1 MDMFAPASDGEDRV
15 IYQPDGHT
23 RRSSSRRQAIR
34 RHFLQRPVNL
44 KPLARLRQK
53 LLRMFDS
60 RAAVSMGSQRV
71 GIASGVGILVVL
83 AGLVVLPVFASVSIP
98 EPVSTQLS
106 IPLELPAPDLATTIA
121 APAAISALESD
132 LYLAG
137 DNDAGWQVVTVRRNE
152 TLGNIFG
159 RLGIS
164 ATTMH
169 RLLDQSA
176 SVRSLTQIHPGDQI
190 AFRIPSAGSL
200 TALQFDKSES
210 ERLFVEISEDTVK
223 ERIIERKLERRTQ
236 YGSAVINSSL
246 FAAGDVAGISDV
258 QLMRLAETFNYDID
272 FAQDLRQGDRF
283 AVVYES
289 IYRDGVKLRDGDVLA
304 AVFVNQGKR
313 FEAFRYTSADGRSD
327 FYTADGR
334 SLRKAFIRTPVEF
347 TRISSRFSSARKHPI
362 LGRMRAHKGVDYAAP
377 TGTPVRA
384 AGTGTVLFVGVRS
397 GFGNVIQ
404 LQHGRDVT
412 TLYGHLS
419 RFAKGLK
426 RGQKVSQGDLIGY
439 VGMSGLATGPHL
451 HYEFQV
457 AGVHRDPL
465 SVTLPKSEPL
475 AGAELVAFAK
485 SHESFATALNVVENQ
500 QLVLR

>member
-1 MDMFAPASDGEDRV
+1 M
-15 IYQPDGHT
+15 IYQPDWHHRIGT
-23 RRSSSRRQAIR
+23 SRRQAVR
-34 RHFLQRPVNL
+34 RQHLQPPVHL

-53 LLRMFDS
+53 ILRLFES
-60 RAAVSMGSQRV
+60 RAGVNVGAHRI
-71 GIASGVGILVVL
+71 GIASGVGMLVVL
-83 AGLVVLPVFASVSIP
+83 AGLVVLPVFAGVTIP

-106 IPLELPAPDLATTIA
+106 IPLQLPAPEA
-121 APAAISALESD
+121 ASIESSPSAVSALESD

-137 DNDAGWQVVTVRRNE
+137 HNDAGWQVVTVRRSE
-152 TLGNIFG
+152 TLGNIFA
-159 RLGIS
+159 RLGLS
-164 ATTMH
+164 ATVMH
-169 RLLDQSA
+169 RLLDESE

-190 AFRIPSAGSL
+190 AFRLPSDGQL
-200 TALQFDKSES
+200 TGLQFDKSES
-210 ERLFVEISEDTVK
+210 ERVFVEINDTAVK

-246 FAAGDVAGISDV
+246 FAAGDAAGISDI

-313 FEAFRYTSADGRSD
+313 YEAFRYTDSGGRSD
-327 FYTADGR
+327 FYNADGR

-384 AGTGTVLFVGVRS
+384 AGSGTVQFVGVKS
-397 GFGNVIQ
+397 GYGNVVE
-404 LQHGRDVT
+404 LNHGHGQVT

-426 RGQKVSQGDLIGY
+426 SGQKVAQGDLIAF

-451 HYEFQV
+451 HYEFRV

-465 SVTLPKSEPL
+465 SVTLPKAEPL
-475 AGAELVAFAK
+475 TGGEFAAFRKAREGF
-485 SHESFATALNVVENQ
+485 STALAVVENQ